1 MFVFKSDNLSRFLFL
16 LLIQRI
22 TKKIPAIFEHLNS
35 PYMKNSVLVVILS
48 LFVWLNACS
57 FAVDAGKINL
67 ENWKSDRYGCK
78 GLRKQDLEEFR
89 SIKNQFLGIDNQAV
103 IKTFGR
109 PDRVELVDKS
119 QSFFFY
125 FIEPS
130 SDCDGVELK
139 KEPLRI
145 LFRMNALSKVSEVTI
160 TDQNP

>member
-1 MFVFKSDNLSRFLFL
+1 M
-16 LLIQRI
+16 
-22 TKKIPAIFEHLNS
+22 
-35 PYMKNSVLVVILS
+35 
-48 LFVWLNACS
+48 
-57 FAVDAGKINL
+57 
-67 ENWKSDRYGCK
+67 
-78 GLRKQDLEEFR
+78 EEFR
-89 SIKNQFLGIDNQAV
+89 SIKNQFLGINNQAL

-130 SDCDGVELK
+130 SDCAGVVQK

>member
-1 MFVFKSDNLSRFLFL
+1 LFEFKSDNLSQNLFL
-16 LLIQRI
+16 LAIQKI
-22 TKKIPAIFEHLNS
+22 TMKIQAIFEHSNTQV
-35 PYMKNSVLVVILS
+35 MKNLVLILALS
-48 LFVWLNACS
+48 LFTWLSSCS
-57 FAVDAGKINL
+57 SAVDAGKINL

-78 GLRKQDLEEFR
+78 GLRLQDMEEFR
-89 SIKNQFLGIDNQAV
+89 TIKNQFLGIDNQAL

-125 FIEPS
+125 FLEPS
-130 SDCDGVELK
+130 SDCAGVELK

>member
-1 MFVFKSDNLSRFLFL
+1 M
-16 LLIQRI
+16 
-22 TKKIPAIFEHLNS
+22 KISAIFEHSNA
-35 PYMKNSVLVVILS
+35 PYMKNSVLVLILS
-48 LFVWLNACS
+48 LFVWLNGCS

-78 GLRKQDLEEFR
+78 GLRMQDVEEFR

-125 FIEPS
+125 FLEPS
-130 SDCDGVELK
+130 SDCAGVELK